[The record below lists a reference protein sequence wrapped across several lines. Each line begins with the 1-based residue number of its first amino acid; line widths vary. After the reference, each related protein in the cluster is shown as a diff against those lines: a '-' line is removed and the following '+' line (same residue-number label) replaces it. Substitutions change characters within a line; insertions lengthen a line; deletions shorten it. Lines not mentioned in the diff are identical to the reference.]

1 MSRAFVKDDDSG
13 PEPIVP
19 RPVSG
24 APNYV
29 TPRGYALLE
38 RALEAAQ
45 AAADEREVQ
54 YYRQRLDSA
63 IVVRPSIRVKRVVE
77 FGASVTARDAK
88 GASLTIR
95 IVGEDEADPAQGLVS
110 WDSPIA
116 KAFTDHRV
124 GDRVVVQRPAGPLAY
139 TIDDVHYA

>member
-1 MSRAFVKDDDSG
+1 MSRAFVKDDDGG

-19 RPVSG
+19 RPISE

-45 AAADEREVQ
+45 AASDEREVQ

-63 IVVRPSIRVKRVVE
+63 IVVEPSIRVKRVIE
-77 FGASVTARDAK
+77 FGASVTAHDAN
-88 GASLTIR
+88 GSSLTIR
-95 IVGEDEADPAQGLVS
+95 IVGEDEADPGHGLVS
-110 WDSPIA
+110 WESPIA

-124 GDRVVVQRPAGPLAY
+124 GDRVIVQRPAGPLAY
-139 TIDDVHYA
+139 TIDEVRYE